1 MADTKDVIVDVPP
14 LEETEALPH
23 PDEETEAMLKK
34 ADEIVDNAL
43 NEVIEKLE
51 NKVEDAVEEI
61 SNDEVKVTAHIAL
74 TAVNKVIENKE
85 EIIDKATD
93 KVFETLLEKAKEV
106 GVKKSTLA
114 LIIKF
119 VMEAVEDTPV
129 KGSEQKDYALR
140 LIRSLVLELAEG
152 DDKEYLLIALD
163 SGSVADTIDLI
174 VAATRGEL
182 NVNMVV
188 ETATTSCLP
197 CVMGIVSKRSRK
209 EKKGK

>member
-1 MADTKDVIVDVPP
+1 MAETKDVIVEVPP
-14 LEETEALPH
+14 HEEAISH
-23 PDEETEAMLKK
+23 GDEETEAMLKK

-43 NEVIEKLE
+43 NEVIEKIE
-51 NKVEDAVEEI
+51 NKVEDAVDEI
-61 SNDEVKVTAHIAL
+61 KNEEVKVAAQIAM
-74 TAVNKVIENKE
+74 TAVNQVIENKE

-93 KVFETLLEKAKEV
+93 KVFEGLVEKAKEV

-129 KGSEQKDYALR
+129 KGAEQKDYALR
-140 LIRSLVLELAEG
+140 LIRALVMELAEG

-197 CVMGIVSKRSRK
+197 CLMSIMSKKSKK
-209 EKKGK
+209 EKTNK

>member
-1 MADTKDVIVDVPP
+1 MAEPKDVIVDVPA
-14 LEETEALPH
+14 LENESIS
-23 PDEETEAMLKK
+23 DETEAMIKK
-34 ADEIVDNAL
+34 ADEMVDNAI
-43 NEVIEKLE
+43 NEVVAELE
-51 NKVEDAVEEI
+51 NKVEETVDGIKNE
-61 SNDEVKVTAHIAL
+61 EVKVAAEVAL
-74 TAVNKVIENKE
+74 SVVNEVIENKE

-93 KVFETLLEKAKEV
+93 KVFETLVEKAKDI

-129 KGSEQKDYALR
+129 KGAEQKDYALR

-152 DDKEYLLIALD
+152 EDKEYLLIALD

-197 CVMGIVSKRSRK
+197 CFMSMLAKKGKK
-209 EKKGK
+209 EKKSRK